1 MIINVKKKSLR
12 VAVLTAGSL
21 VSIYIIKKLSPSVV
35 AAKFALIKA
44 SCQRALPADRWL
56 GGNAIIWCVKTANGS
71 PAVTYDLNVCN

>member
-44 SCQRALPADRWL
+44 SCQRALPADR
-56 GGNAIIWCVKTANGS
+56 
-71 PAVTYDLNVCN
+71 